1 MKNTYWPE
9 ERLLNLFGENVE
21 HVNCLCGQRQIGA
34 RNPLVLSQLGLAAL
48 LLFLNVD
55 RDNMQSCGS
64 CSRNMFVLHYWKAC
78 QQRLKNKWRVWG
90 GTDPR
95 QLFPLFLILHLLLNF
110 MDTLQGL
117 EALIQQ
123 EGCVINQH
131 VDVAHKLFA
140 RAVRGQ
146 QEKKKK
152 RFSIWK
158 TTFTHLK
165 TNEKKS
171 LRD

>member
-1 MKNTYWPE
+1 
-9 ERLLNLFGENVE
+9 
-21 HVNCLCGQRQIGA
+21 
-34 RNPLVLSQLGLAAL
+34 
-48 LLFLNVD
+48 
-55 RDNMQSCGS
+55 
-64 CSRNMFVLHYWKAC
+64 
-78 QQRLKNKWRVWG
+78 
-90 GTDPR
+90 
-95 QLFPLFLILHLLLNF
+95 

-171 LRD
+171 LRDWHWLELLHEGAMVGKILPEALEDGANMVPYSKLVVKLTGGTGVLNILAEETETQTRRTAFRKHI